1 MKKNDIFELEI
12 TDMGTDGEGIGHYD
26 GMTFFV
32 KDALIGDVIT
42 ARATKLKKNYG
53 YARVEEIKTPSTFR
67 IEPKCALHKRCGG
80 CQIQA
85 LSYEKQL
92 EFKNDK
98 VRNNLMRIGGFSE
111 DELSAKMA
119 PPVGIDDPYRYRN
132 KAQFPVGRDKDGNI
146 ITGFYASRSHNII
159 PVDDCMLGVPVNKE
173 ILDIIKAWMN
183 EYGIEPYDE
192 VSHTGLVRHV
202 LIRYGFTSKQI
213 MVCLVINGDGLDS
226 KRRGENVNVSCVA
239 SGKITDKRDRDRA
252 SCNKADDSKVSC
264 NKANDSKV
272 SCNKAN
278 DSKASDSRYNATDTL
293 CERLSKIDG
302 MTSISYNIN
311 KENTNVILGKKTVCI
326 CGRSYI
332 EDTIHLL
339 SYPDFTPQGTG
350 ITYQISPQSFYQVN
364 PKQTE
369 KLYSTALEFAGLT
382 GKESVWDLYCG
393 IGTISLFLS
402 QRAKKV
408 YGVEIVP
415 QAIDDAKNNAK
426 INGITNAEFFVG
438 KAEEVLPEFYAD
450 AKKNITKGSEAIK
463 PEVPAAK
470 YTDEADM
477 LTPDVIVV
485 DPPRK
490 GCDEKCLDTMLKMEP
505 QRIVYVSCDSATLA
519 RDLKILCEEKYE
531 LVKWQAFDQFSHTGH
546 IETIVK
552 LSLKKDTPKI
562 EVTMEPDEESNYTP
576 EEKITYQK
584 IKAYILE
591 KYGFK
596 VSSLYIAQ
604 IKDKCGLGK
613 ERTGNN
619 WKKNDKSKEPQC
631 TPEKEEAIRDAFKN
645 FNII

>member
-98 VRNNLMRIGGFSE
+98 VRNNLMRVGGFSE

-192 VSHTGLVRHV
+192 VSRTGLVRHV

-213 MVCLVINGDGLDS
+213 MVCLVINGNGLDS
-226 KRRGENVNVSCVA
+226 KRRVENVNVSCVD
-239 SGKITDKRDRDRA
+239 SGKSTDKRDRDRA
-252 SCNKADDSKVSC
+252 SD
-264 NKANDSKV
+264 
-272 SCNKAN
+272 
-278 DSKASDSRYNATDTL
+278 NATDTL

-326 CGRSYI
+326 WGRSYI

-470 YTDEADM
+470 YMDEADM

-531 LVKWQAFDQFSHTGH
+531 LVKWQVFDQFSHTGH
-546 IETIVK
+546 VETVVK

-576 EEKITYQK
+576 QEKATYSK
-584 IKAYILE
+584 IKEYVKE
-591 KYGFK
+591 KYG
-596 VSSLYIAQ
+596 VNVHTSYIAQ
-604 IKDKCGLGK
+604 VKRMCGLDMGENYNKSKKENPEVKQCPQEKVEYIKDAL
-613 ERTGNN
+613 RY
-619 WKKNDKSKEPQC
+619 
-631 TPEKEEAIRDAFKN
+631 FKLIN
-645 FNII
+645 K

>member
-42 ARATKLKKNYG
+42 ARVTKLKKNYG

-192 VSHTGLVRHV
+192 VSRTGLVRHV

-226 KRRGENVNVSCVA
+226 KRRVENVNVSCVA
-239 SGKITDKRDRDRA
+239 SGKITDKRDRDRE
-252 SCNKADDSKVSC
+252 SY
-264 NKANDSKV
+264 
-272 SCNKAN
+272 NKAN

-326 CGRSYI
+326 WGRSYI

-438 KAEEVLPEFYAD
+438 KAEEVLPEFYAN
-450 AKKNITKGSEAIK
+450 AKKSTNTLNISINKESETIQ
-463 PEVPAAK
+463 PETGVAK
-470 YTDEADM
+470 QTDEADM

-562 EVTMEPDEESNYTP
+562 EVTMEPD
-576 EEKITYQK
+576 
-584 IKAYILE
+584 
-591 KYGFK
+591 F
-596 VSSLYIAQ
+596 
-604 IKDKCGLGK
+604 
-613 ERTGNN
+613 
-619 WKKNDKSKEPQC
+619 
-631 TPEKEEAIRDAFKN
+631 
-645 FNII
+645 

>member
-42 ARATKLKKNYG
+42 ARVTKLKKNYG

-192 VSHTGLVRHV
+192 VSRTGLVRHV

-252 SCNKADDSKVSC
+252 SCN
-264 NKANDSKV
+264 
-272 SCNKAN
+272 
-278 DSKASDSRYNATDTL
+278 ATDTL

-326 CGRSYI
+326 WGRSYI

-490 GCDEKCLDTMLKMEP
+490 GCDEKCLGTMLKMEP

-546 IETIVK
+546 VETVCLLSK
-552 LSLKKDTPKI
+552 LHEAKRRQATY
-562 EVTMEPDEESNYTP
+562 EE
-576 EEKITYQK
+576 I
-584 IKAYILE
+584 
-591 KYGFK
+591 
-596 VSSLYIAQ
+596 
-604 IKDKCGLGK
+604 
-613 ERTGNN
+613 
-619 WKKNDKSKEPQC
+619 KKNH
-631 TPEKEEAIRDAFKN
+631 KEE
-645 FNII
+645 

>member
-192 VSHTGLVRHV
+192 VSRTGLVRHV

-252 SCNKADDSKVSC
+252 SY
-264 NKANDSKV
+264 
-272 SCNKAN
+272 NKAN

-326 CGRSYI
+326 WGRSYI

-438 KAEEVLPEFYAD
+438 KAEEVLPEFYAN
-450 AKKNITKGSEAIK
+450 AKKSTNTLNISINKESETIQ
-463 PEVPAAK
+463 PETGVAK
-470 YTDEADM
+470 QTDEADM

-519 RDLKILCEEKYE
+519 RDLKILCEEEYE

-562 EVTMEPDEESNYTP
+562 EVTMEPD
-576 EEKITYQK
+576 
-584 IKAYILE
+584 
-591 KYGFK
+591 F
-596 VSSLYIAQ
+596 
-604 IKDKCGLGK
+604 
-613 ERTGNN
+613 
-619 WKKNDKSKEPQC
+619 
-631 TPEKEEAIRDAFKN
+631 
-645 FNII
+645 

>member
-111 DELSAKMA
+111 DEISAKMA

-159 PVDDCMLGVPVNKE
+159 PVDDCMLGVPINKE

-192 VSHTGLVRHV
+192 VSRTGLVRHV

-239 SGKITDKRDRDRA
+239 SGKITDKRDSDRA
-252 SCNKADDSKVSC
+252 S
-264 NKANDSKV
+264 
-272 SCNKAN
+272 
-278 DSKASDSRYNATDTL
+278 YNATDTL

-326 CGRSYI
+326 WGRSYI

-562 EVTMEPDEESNYTP
+562 EVTMEPD
-576 EEKITYQK
+576 
-584 IKAYILE
+584 
-591 KYGFK
+591 F
-596 VSSLYIAQ
+596 
-604 IKDKCGLGK
+604 
-613 ERTGNN
+613 
-619 WKKNDKSKEPQC
+619 
-631 TPEKEEAIRDAFKN
+631 
-645 FNII
+645 

>member
-192 VSHTGLVRHV
+192 VSRTGLVRHV

-226 KRRGENVNVSCVA
+226 KRRGENVNVSCA
-239 SGKITDKRDRDRA
+239 DSGKITDKRDRDRA
-252 SCNKADDSKVSC
+252 SY

-272 SCNKAN
+272 SCNKPC
-278 DSKASDSRYNATDTL
+278 DSRYNATDTL

-326 CGRSYI
+326 WGRSYI

-450 AKKNITKGSEAIK
+450 AKKNITKGSEDIK
-463 PEVPAAK
+463 PEVPTAK

-546 IETIVK
+546 VETVVK